1 MEQSIKNLIQ
11 DLSKDYGPRP
21 WWKNPRTLFLIWFV
35 SHIAYF
41 LSLGL
46 MKSEAIILRP
56 SLLFVILEVSGGVFT
71 FALFI
76 YLSRHPELKTSW
88 MKTSLGLAIL
98 WIAGSVVIENS
109 FMGTILHERS
119 FSVTSGDFSCF
130 WHTTISTIGPLL
142 LFPLVFRNFFF
153 ARPLSAMTLMTF
165 HLAFLGLIL
174 NELKCADREFW
185 HLLMGHQTSV
195 IGIGLLMLGIT
206 FVARKQFSSKLSV
219 REK

>member
-1 MEQSIKNLIQ
+1 MEHSIKNLIQ

-21 WWKNPRTLFLIWFV
+21 WWKNPRTLFLIWLVF
-35 SHIAYF
+35 HCTYF
-41 LSLGL
+41 LSLGF

-56 SLLFVILEVSGGVFT
+56 SLLFVFLEVSGAFFT

-88 MKTSLGLAIL
+88 MKTAIGLTIV
-98 WIAGSVVIENS
+98 WIASSIAIENS

-119 FSVTSGDFSCF
+119 FSVTSGDLSCF

-142 LFPLVFRNFFF
+142 VFPLVFRNFFY
-153 ARPLSAMTLMTF
+153 ARPLWAMTFMTL
-165 HLAFLGLIL
+165 HLTFLGLIL
-174 NELKCADREFW
+174 NELKCPDRELW
-185 HLLMGHQTSV
+185 HLMMGHQTSV
-195 IGIGLLMLGIT
+195 IGVGLLMMVIT
-206 FVARKQFSSKLSV
+206 FVVRKRFSSKLSV